1 MCMGVTRDVR
11 TLDPDEDIRG
21 HSGIG
26 GDGERFDLAAHG
38 HREALVVTALN
49 RSWPTVTS
57 WVPSSSKATTRVPV
71 AGLNCLRLGGVALT
85 SSQMS

>member
-21 HSGIG
+21 QGGIG
-26 GDGERFDLAAHG
+26 GDGERFDVATVTEK
-38 HREALVVTALN
+38 RSVVTALN
-49 RSWPTVTS
+49 RSVAVTVTS

-71 AGLNCLRLGGVALT
+71 AGLNCAAWAAWR
-85 SSQMS
+85 